1 MKQNHTHR
9 QADSRTAAEATA
21 RPDLY
26 GGTYWGSFRPS
37 RNPEIDADIIA
48 NRDRFAAEWRIK
60 SRCHASIPHPQTAG
74 TLHDYDH
81 AELYRDEGGWFVLLV
96 SNYGDGIPPP
106 AILGMRKIPPLYST
120 DATSYAG
127 RYATLK
133 ELRARLEAV
142 ASGSGGPKFGA
153 ARHLFAEPLQPR
165 RKRLRGRGRVTA

>member
-1 MKQNHTHR
+1 MTTNQNQT
-9 QADSRTAAEATA
+9 DSRTAAEATA

-37 RNPEIDADIIA
+37 RNPEIDADIIS

-142 ASGSGGPKFGA
+142 ASGSGGEKFGA
-153 ARHLFAEPLQPR
+153 ARHLFAEPPTPR
-165 RKRLRGRGRVTA
+165 RKRLRSRSKATA